1 MTKPD
6 LTDDTILVASG
17 DQVSSDLG
25 DETVLLQLKSKT
37 YYGLPGVAG
46 QVWEQLQE
54 PVSVGDLRE
63 ALLARY
69 DVEPERCEKELA
81 DLLHQML
88 DAKLI
93 KHAE

>member
-25 DETVLLQLKSKT
+25 NETVLLQLRTKT

-46 QVWEQLQE
+46 QVWEQL
-54 PVSVGDLRE
+54 
-63 ALLARY
+63 

-93 KHAE
+93 KQAE

>member
-1 MTKPD
+1 MTNPD

-25 DETVLLQLKSKT
+25 EETVLLQLKSKT

-46 QVWEQLQE
+46 KIWEQLQE

-63 ALLARY
+63 SLLARY

-88 DAKLI
+88 EAKLV
-93 KHAE
+93 KLAG

>member
-46 QVWEQLQE
+46 QVWGQLQE
-54 PVSVGDLRE
+54 PVSVADLRE
-63 ALLARY
+63 SLLARY
-69 DVEPERCEKELA
+69 DVEPERCKKELA

-88 DAKLI
+88 KAKLV
-93 KHAE
+93 KLAG

>member
-25 DETVLLQLKSKT
+25 NETVLLQLRTKT

-54 PVSVGDLRE
+54 PVSVADLRQG
-63 ALLARY
+63 LLDRY

-93 KHAE
+93 KQAE